1 MAAFLFL
8 FVLLIVNCQLEERK
22 KPMVC
27 KFDLLGVAG
36 LFMAIAGLRQDKT
49 ISLRV
54 SLIQVFQKTCSCGL
68 AASLFGGY
76 NQTKRVKGEP

>member
-36 LFMAIAGLRQDKT
+36 LFMAIAGLRQDNF
-49 ISLRV
+49 IA
-54 SLIQVFQKTCSCGL
+54 C
-68 AASLFGGY
+68 
-76 NQTKRVKGEP
+76 